1 MTHGADHLG
10 GIHQPGR
17 PGRVAQQAADFTR
30 IGGRCDYLGGRPAA
44 SIVYKRRVPEPL
56 EKWRSL
62 RWFSSYADER
72 FLKVA
77 RSAVLSADQEVL
89 W

>member
-30 IGGRCDYLGGRPAA
+30 IGGRCDYLDGRPAA

-56 EKWRSL
+56 ERWR
-62 RWFSSYADER
+62 RHADER

-77 RSAVLSADQEVL
+77 RSAVLAATQEVL